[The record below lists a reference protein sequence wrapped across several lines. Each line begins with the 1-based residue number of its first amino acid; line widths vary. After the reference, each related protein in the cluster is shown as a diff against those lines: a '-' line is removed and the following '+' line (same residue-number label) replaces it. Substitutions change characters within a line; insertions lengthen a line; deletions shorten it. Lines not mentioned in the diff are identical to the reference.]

1 MPSIMSQLDYTRI
14 ADHYTERVAAH
25 RDLVRAFKAKR
36 ADDFADLALGIA
48 SPIGNYSASEHGLG
62 PKVLSRAQPARVLG
76 LARELVAGDPM
87 DVPRIVWDA
96 DIWQLKISVGSEI
109 AAMVEPRRFWVT
121 NTRTVWAHLLV
132 KHNDNVKKA
141 NDELQAYRDNDPQ
154 YTSEMQYAIWSDI
167 HLKLDTALTRLAEA
181 GAEHA
186 KKQRVKAGDLSYL
199 WADAV
204 ANALYELRD
213 DLL

>member
-14 ADHYTERVAAH
+14 ADHYAERVAVH

-36 ADDFADLALGIA
+36 ADDFAALALGIS

-62 PKVLSRAQPARVLG
+62 PKVLSRVQPARVLD
-76 LARELVAGDPM
+76 LAHELIARDPM
-87 DVPRIVWDA
+87 HVPRVVWDA
-96 DIWQLKISVGSEI
+96 NIWQLKISVGSEI

-141 NDELQAYRDNDPQ
+141 NDEVQAYRDNDPQ

-186 KKQRVKAGDLSYL
+186 KQQLVKAGDLSYL

-204 ANALYELRD
+204 ANALYEFRD
-213 DLL
+213 HLL